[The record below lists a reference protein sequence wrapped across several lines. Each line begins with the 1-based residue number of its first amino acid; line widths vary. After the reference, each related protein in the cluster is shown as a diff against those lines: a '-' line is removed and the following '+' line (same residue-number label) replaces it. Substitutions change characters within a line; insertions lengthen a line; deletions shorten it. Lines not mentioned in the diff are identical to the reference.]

1 MIPWLEQGRHGDH
14 AAFYSVKPHRLEK
27 TAGIRIETHQRMLEV
42 RSKPYREDALRR
54 SYCAKVLNVS
64 E

>member
-1 MIPWLEQGRHGDH
+1 MAILPRFTALSCHPLE
-14 AAFYSVKPHRLEK
+14 E